1 MNELN
6 LDKSRLLHE
15 RAVKS
20 IAGGVNSP
28 ARAFK
33 AVGGDPLFI
42 EKAEGAWIWDVDGN
56 RYIDYI
62 GSWGPMILGHAH
74 PEVIGAVTK
83 AASKG
88 ISYGASTEIEI
99 LLAEKIREMIP
110 SMELIRMVNSGTEAT
125 MSALRLARG
134 YTGRSKVIK
143 FSGCYHGHGDSF
155 LIKAGSGALTL
166 GVPDS
171 SGVTEGTARDTLV
184 AEYNNLEQVRK
195 IVTANSDRIAA
206 IIVEPVA
213 GNMGT
218 VLPLTGFLE
227 GLREIADS
235 EGIILIFDE
244 VITGFRLSRGGAQ
257 GLYDVRPDITTIGK
271 ILGGGMPVGAYGGRA
286 DIMSKLAPLG
296 SVYQAGTLSGNPLA
310 MAAGLASLS
319 LIDRDETYKELENMG
334 KTLAE
339 GILRAARDTGVDITI
354 NRAGSMFTVFF
365 TDKPVTDYQS
375 ASNSDTE
382 KFSKFFRGMLR
393 CGVLLPPSQFEAA
406 FISIKHDREIIE
418 STINAV
424 EEAFKECVK
433 S

>member
-15 RAVKS
+15 RAIKS
-20 IAGGVNSP
+20 IVGGVNSP

-33 AVGGDPLFI
+33 SVGGDPLFI
-42 EKAEGAWIWDVDGN
+42 EKADGAWIWDADGN

-62 GSWGPMILGHAH
+62 CSWGPMILGHTH
-74 PEVIGAVTK
+74 PEVIKAVTK

-99 LLAEKIREMIP
+99 QLAEKIREMIP

-143 FSGCYHGHGDSF
+143 FTGCYHGHGDSF

-166 GVPDS
+166 GIPDS
-171 SGVTEGTARDTLV
+171 SGITEGTARDTLV

-195 IVTANSDRIAA
+195 IVMANSEQIAA

-218 VLPLTGFLE
+218 VLPSTGFLE

-235 EGIILIFDE
+235 EGIILVFDE
-244 VITGFRLSRGGAQ
+244 VMTGFRLS
-257 GLYDVRPDITTIGK
+257 
-271 ILGGGMPVGAYGGRA
+271 
-286 DIMSKLAPLG
+286 
-296 SVYQAGTLSGNPLA
+296 
-310 MAAGLASLS
+310 
-319 LIDRDETYKELENMG
+319 
-334 KTLAE
+334 
-339 GILRAARDTGVDITI
+339 
-354 NRAGSMFTVFF
+354 
-365 TDKPVTDYQS
+365 
-375 ASNSDTE
+375 
-382 KFSKFFRGMLR
+382 
-393 CGVLLPPSQFEAA
+393 
-406 FISIKHDREIIE
+406 
-418 STINAV
+418 
-424 EEAFKECVK
+424 
-433 S
+433 